1 MLEINIKKSLRNF
14 QLNVELSLDIPE
26 IVVLVGTSGSGKTSL
41 LRGIAGFESVEGR
54 IRVGD
59 ALWQDDAQGVI
70 LPPHKRRVGYV
81 FQEPFLYPHLSVRE
95 NLVMGFRRVPA
106 SQRRFD
112 VNEVVELLDL
122 GALLEGEPEEL
133 SGGERQRIC
142 LGRSL
147 LFSPDLWLLDEPL
160 NALDFR
166 AKKRLLPLL
175 KEVLTSDQ
183 KPVIY
188 VSHLPEEVVLLAHR
202 VVEIDNGRISF
213 SGSLSEAKNS
223 CGLVPMLIDGFGDM
237 S

>member
-14 QLNVELSLDIPE
+14 QLNVELSLDTPE
-26 IVVLVGTSGSGKTSL
+26 IVTLVGPSGSGKTSL
-41 LRGIAGFESVEGR
+41 LRGIAGFEPVEGR

-59 ALWQDDAQGVI
+59 ALWQDDAQGI
-70 LPPHKRRVGYV
+70 RLPPHKRRVGYV

-95 NLVMGFRRVPA
+95 NLVVGFRRVPA
-106 SQRRFD
+106 SQRRFAVD
-112 VNEVVELLDL
+112 EVVELLGL
-122 GALLEGEPEEL
+122 EALLEGEPEEL

-175 KEVLTSDQ
+175 KKVLTSDQ
-183 KPVIY
+183 KSVIY
-188 VSHLPEEVVLLAHR
+188 VSHLPEEVVGLAHR
-202 VVEIDNGRISF
+202 VMEINNGHVSF
-213 SGSLSEAKNS
+213 FGSLSEAKNS
-223 CGLVPMLIDGFGDM
+223 CGLVPMLIDGFGEM